1 MDRNQLMQAVCN
13 DLRPNAIDP
22 QNPYVP
28 VDSVMPTIAQLT
40 AENERLTRVVEQGSW
55 SKSFPSEPGLYLLNR
70 WGTFTAM
77 RVLEGGLVHPAN
89 HKGRMA
95 EMFSRRTISG
105 SWFGPIEEDK

>member
-40 AENERLTRVVEQGSW
+40 AENERLQRVVEQSTKGMEVDEKGEIW
-55 SKSFPSEPGLYLLNR
+55 LRALGFWVRVGNNDTHPDLYAQL
-70 WGTFTAM
+70 
-77 RVLEGGLVHPAN
+77 
-89 HKGRMA
+89 KGADR
-95 EMFSRRTISG
+95 G
-105 SWFGPIEEDK
+105 